1 MPHTI
6 VTYRKTAKGSQA
18 IASKDH
24 ALGPR
29 LRSLL
34 ILVDGKRQHK
44 ELVEMSGLMGDAPR
58 LLDQLVEQGYAE
70 AAPHVVTTPSTAAAV
85 GTHRTGVTLSEAQR
99 LAVRRLTD
107 ILGPMAEEI
116 CIAIESTRNAHE
128 FMRAMKAAQLLL
140 RDVEGGES
148 ADNFVRE
155 IEAHR
160 PDS

>member
-1 MPHTI
+1 MLHTI
-6 VTYRKTAKGSQA
+6 FIYRKTAKGSQA

-24 ALGPR
+24 TLAPR

-44 ELVEMSGLMGDAPR
+44 ELVAMSGLMGDAPQ
-58 LLDQLVEQGYAE
+58 LLAQLVEQGYAE
-70 AAPHVVTTPSTAAAV
+70 AAAQFVAAPSPAAAV
-85 GTHRTGVTLSEAQR
+85 GTHRTGVTLPDAQR

-107 ILGPMAEEI
+107 ILGPMAEEL
-116 CIAIESTRNAHE
+116 CIDIESTRNAHE
-128 FMRAMKAAQLLL
+128 FMRAVKAAQLLL
-140 RDVEGGES
+140 RDVAGNDS
-148 ADNFVRE
+148 AENFVRE